1 MDWNRNLVQTC
12 FIRVEK
18 GIPVKFKGNRESS
31 PRLSRLSPIADTRR
45 VSTASEWICRAKMET
60 RAGINANVEDLDS
73 PDG

>member
-1 MDWNRNLVQTC
+1 MDWDRNLVQTC

-18 GIPVKFKGNRESS
+18 RIPVKFKGKRESS
-31 PRLSRLSPIADTRR
+31 LRLSRLSPIANTRC

-60 RAGINANVEDLDS
+60 RVGINANVEDLDS